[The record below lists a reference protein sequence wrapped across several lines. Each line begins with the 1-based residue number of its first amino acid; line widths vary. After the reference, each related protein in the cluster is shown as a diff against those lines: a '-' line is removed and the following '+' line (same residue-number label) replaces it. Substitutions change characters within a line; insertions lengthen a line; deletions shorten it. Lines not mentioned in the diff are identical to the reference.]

1 MKDVCSKIEKRYN
14 IYFNVT
20 VILHFVKVPCMQTT
34 AVECEQINFNT
45 SYIHE
50 FSSVGQRE
58 LMGGIVEWMKGISY
72 IVAEKGLE
80 GGQMKHTQ

>member
-1 MKDVCSKIEKRYN
+1 
-14 IYFNVT
+14 
-20 VILHFVKVPCMQTT
+20 MQTT

-45 SYIHE
+45 RYIHE

-58 LMGGIVEWMKGISY
+58 RMEGIVEWMKGIRH
-72 IVAEKGLE
+72 IVAETGLE

>member
-1 MKDVCSKIEKRYN
+1 
-14 IYFNVT
+14 
-20 VILHFVKVPCMQTT
+20 MQTT

-45 SYIHE
+45 RYVHE

-58 LMGGIVEWMKGISY
+58 RMGGIVEWMKGICH
-72 IVAEKGLE
+72 ILVELGLE